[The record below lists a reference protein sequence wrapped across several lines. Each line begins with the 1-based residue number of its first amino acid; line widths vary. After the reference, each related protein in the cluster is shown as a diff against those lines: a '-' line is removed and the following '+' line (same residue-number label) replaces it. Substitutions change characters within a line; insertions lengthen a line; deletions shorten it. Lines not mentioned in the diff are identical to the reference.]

1 MPQLTAA
8 DVKRLL
14 HLEPHP
20 REGGFFARTFTSGE
34 RLAPNAFSPARYD
47 GPRDTATAIYYLL
60 EPGSFSEM
68 HMLASDELFH
78 HYIGDPV
85 QMLQLHP
92 DGSSTTHVLGADLFI
107 SQRPQITVRRGTW
120 QGSRLLPL
128 SNNQV
133 TGSEVMGSEV
143 TKSEGTNNEGTNNGG
158 THGFALLGC
167 TVSPGFEYADYRS
180 ATRGELLSRW
190 PGEAELIAAL
200 TRE

>member
-8 DVKRLL
+8 DAKRLL

-47 GPRDTATAIYYLL
+47 GPRHTATAIYYLL

-68 HMLASDELFH
+68 HVLASDELFH
-78 HYIGDPV
+78 HYLGDPV
-85 QMLQLHP
+85 EMLQLHE
-92 DGSSTTHVLGADLFI
+92 DGSATTHVLGANLCVG
-107 SQRPQITVRRGTW
+107 QRPQIAVRRGTW

-128 SNNQV
+128 SNN
-133 TGSEVMGSEV
+133 EV
-143 TKSEGTNNEGTNNGG
+143 TNNEVTDNES

-180 ATRGELLSRW
+180 APRAELLSRW

-200 TRE
+200 THE